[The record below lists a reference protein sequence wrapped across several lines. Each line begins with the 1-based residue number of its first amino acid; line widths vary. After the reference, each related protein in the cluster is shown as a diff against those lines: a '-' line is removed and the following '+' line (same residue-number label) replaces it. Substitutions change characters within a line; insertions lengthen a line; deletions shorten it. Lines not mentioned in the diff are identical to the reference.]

1 MTVLIDVRLLG
12 TGEYSGVEE
21 YTRHL
26 VSALI
31 SAPGTPTSNVGGS
44 VGAPHRFLLFT
55 SGLRQVPLPPAWTC
69 HPRVEVINWHF
80 PNKIIDASFR
90 FFNRP
95 ALAERYHADVVLSP
109 HFSYLASGRVPLILT
124 IHDLSFFHY
133 PEFFSLRQRLWH
145 FRSASLQARRAAHV
159 IADSAFTKSDIISL
173 LNIPAERVPIIFPGL
188 SPEFKLLPADSP
200 EVSSC
205 LRRRGLSF
213 PYLLFVGS
221 FEPRKNVDGLIRA
234 FSLIKKDSAARD
246 LRLVLIGG
254 KSWRDDAVTRALH
267 ASPHRDDIIIFKNI
281 VPEERVLLYNGASVF
296 VYPSF
301 FEGFGFPPLEAQAC
315 GVPVVASDRTS
326 LPEVLGNSAL
336 LVDPWEINK
345 LADAVVSILSDKNVS
360 RHLREKGIAN
370 AKRFSWPCTASQI
383 LNLISTLPH

>member
-1 MTVLIDVRLLG
+1 MTVLVDVRLLG

-26 VSALI
+26 ISALI
-31 SAPGTPTSNVGGS
+31 SVPT
-44 VGAPHRFLLFT
+44 PHRFLLFT
-55 SGLRQVPLPPAWTC
+55 SGVRQASLPTAWTC
-69 HPRVEVINWHF
+69 HPRVEVINWRL
-80 PNKIIDASFR
+80 PNKIIDASFS
-90 FFNRP
+90 FFNWPRV
-95 ALAERYHADVVLSP
+95 AERYGANVVLSP
-109 HFSYLASGRVPLILT
+109 HFSYLASGRVPLVLT

-145 FRSASLQARRAAHV
+145 FRSAALQSRRAAHI
-159 IADSAFTKSDIISL
+159 IADSAFTKSDLTSL
-173 LNIPAERVPIIFPGL
+173 LGLPAERVSVVSPGL
-188 SPEFKLLPADSP
+188 SPEFKPLPADSA
-200 EVSSC
+200 EILSC

-246 LRLVLIGG
+246 LHLVLIGG
-254 KSWRDDAVTRALH
+254 KSWRDDAIIQALH
-267 ASPHRDDIIIFKNI
+267 ASSYRNDIIIFRNI

-315 GVPVVASDRTS
+315 GVPVVSSNRTS
-326 LPEVLGNSAL
+326 LPEVLGDSAL

-345 LADAVVSILSDKNVS
+345 LAAAVISVLSDKNLNS
-360 RHLREKGIAN
+360 GLKKKGITN
-370 AKRFSWPCTASQI
+370 AKRFSWDHTASQI
-383 LNLISTLPH
+383 LSLISSLSNQSNL